1 MGNNSIVTITNEDLH
16 GPAEFTSKDLHAVK
30 FNFNAPFHLPL
41 AESQPFYAEEVAR
54 LVPKRRLVAYGKWQD
69 KPVVAKLFFDSRHAK
84 RHLYKDLAGIKL
96 LQENKIPTPAVY
108 FHGVSADKRVHVLI
122 LERIFA
128 AENLETLWQNKEDV
142 NALLPIFEPV
152 IIELATQHVL
162 GVLQHDMHLKNF
174 LLTEKVIYTLDG
186 AQIELFPHLLSKKTS
201 MNNLALFLSQLG
213 VGVEAFQEKLFKH
226 YAKARGWLL
235 KPEDMGELFLLI
247 KRWDEERWRRFERKI
262 FRESSDF
269 SCIHDF
275 TTFGMYNRHY
285 TGSELMQFIHS
296 PESAFA
302 HSSAVM
308 LKNGRSTTV
317 VKVTLDNK
325 DYVVKRYNMK
335 NFIHLLRRC
344 LRPTRAMKSWRLAQ
358 KLNLFGVRTAKPV
371 AFIEKRFLGFRHKSY
386 YITEYIAGIHAGEF
400 FRQANTNEEHIF
412 SMVKKITVLLRGI
425 AKLKITHGDL
435 KLTNIL
441 INQQNQPVLID
452 LDGAQEHASFS
463 SLRNAW
469 RKEIKRLLENF
480 QTQPHIAEKFNF
492 EFRDE
497 KNK

>member
-1 MGNNSIVTITNEDLH
+1 MGNNYIVTIPNDDLQ
-16 GPAEFTSKDLHAVK
+16 GPAAFTSKDLHAVK
-30 FNFNAPFHLPL
+30 FNFNAPFHLSL
-41 AESQPFYAEEVAR
+41 AEGQPFHAESVAR
-54 LVPKRRLVAYGKWQD
+54 LIPKRRLVAYGRWQD

-84 RHLYKDLAGIKL
+84 RHLAKDLAGIKL
-96 LQENKIPTPAVY
+96 LQDNKIPTPDVY
-108 FHGVSADKRVHVLI
+108 FHGVSADKRVQVLI

-128 AENLETLWQNKEDV
+128 AENLEAIWKNKEGTQ
-142 NALLPIFEPV
+142 ALLPLFEAV

-186 AQIELFPHLLSKKTS
+186 AQIELFPHLLSKKAS

-213 VGVEAFQEKLFKH
+213 VGVQAFQEKLFKH

-235 KPEDMGELFLLI
+235 KPEDIGELFLLI
-247 KRWDEERWRRFERKI
+247 KHWDEVRWQRFEKKI
-262 FRESSDF
+262 FRECSDF
-269 SCIHDF
+269 SRINDF
-275 TTFGMYNRHY
+275 STVGMYDRHY
-285 TGSELMQFIHS
+285 AGPEFMELIKD
-296 PESAFA
+296 PELAFSHA
-302 HSSAVM
+302 SLTM

-335 NFIHLLRRC
+335 NVIHRLRRC

-371 AFIEKRFLGFRHKSY
+371 AFIEKRFLGLRHKSY
-386 YITEYIAGIHAGEF
+386 YLTEYIEGMHAREF
-400 FRQANTNEEHIF
+400 FMREGNNEEKT
-412 SMVKKITVLLRGI
+412 SGMVKKITELLKGI
-425 AKLKITHGDL
+425 ATLKITHGDL

-441 INQQNQPVLID
+441 INQQFQPVLID

-463 SLRNAW
+463 SLRAGW
-469 RKEIKRLLENF
+469 RKEIKRLLDNF
-480 QTQPHIAEKFNF
+480 QDQPNISEKFKL

-497 KNK
+497 KN